1 MSEEKEYVL
10 KLLLL
15 GDAAVGKTSLIN
27 MYLSH
32 SFKEEYHATLGV
44 NIVTKDLNLK
54 EINAKARLIFW
65 DLAGQEKYNLSQ
77 ELYFQGVSGA
87 FLVYDITRDES
98 FKNIKS
104 KWLADYNNH
113 AQKVGSYILIG
124 NKVDL
129 EDSRQV
135 STNKGEELANQIK
148 AVDFIE
154 TSAKYGDNVEK
165 AFQRIVYHI
174 LKIKGIPIEIKKID

>member
-15 GDAAVGKTSLIN
+15 GDSAVGKTSLIN
-27 MYLSH
+27 MYISH

-44 NIVTKDLNLK
+44 NIVTKDVNLE

-77 ELYFQGVSGA
+77 TLYFQGVSGA
-87 FLVYDITRDES
+87 LFVYDLTRDDS
-98 FKNIKS
+98 FKNIKK
-104 KWLADYNNH
+104 KWLTDYKQH

-129 EDSRQV
+129 VDERQV
-135 STNKGEELANQIK
+135 PTKKGQKLAQQIE

-174 LKIKGIPIEIKKID
+174 LKIKGIPIEL

>member
-1 MSEEKEYVL
+1 MSDEKEYVL

-27 MYLSH
+27 TYISH

-44 NIVTKDLNLK
+44 NIVSKDLIL
-54 EINAKARLIFW
+54 EDINAKARLIFW

-77 ELYFQGVSGA
+77 ALYFQGVSGA
-87 FLVYDITRDES
+87 LFVYDLTREDS
-98 FKNIKS
+98 FKNIKK
-104 KWLADYNNH
+104 KWLADYKKY

-129 EDSRQV
+129 VDERKV
-135 STNKGEELANQIK
+135 STKKGEKLAQQIE

-165 AFQRIVYHI
+165 AFLRIVYHI
-174 LKIKGIPIEIKKID
+174 LKLKGIPIET